1 MAGWLIPV
9 IQGAATV
16 GTGLMGYRSTRDTN
30 RTNERIA
37 GRAQA
42 FDLNMWNLQNQYNS
56 PTAQMDRLRAAK
68 LNPNLIYGSGNVT
81 GNISSVPPKGRE
93 YHYESPIRD
102 LADNV
107 PNLIGIL
114 SQYQGMRFNEAQV
127 DLTRQKKETEFWNT
141 EAAKADAE
149 MKTIDA
155 LVKTDLNVKEGKG
168 YQPNSYLYDQA
179 LLKIESLRLLN
190 ELKRYDLNHLKP
202 TQLLNIIADT
212 ASKGLG
218 TKLKQLD
225 IDRNTELAPYSMTTK
240 DHILYRMLIKS
251 FGRADDWASE
261 QFQKRFKVDHG
272 KSFYG
277 SGGSW

>member
-30 RTNERIA
+30 RTNEKIA
-37 GRAQA
+37 ARAQA
-42 FDLNMWNLQNQYNS
+42 FDLNMWNLQNKYNS
-56 PTAQMDRLRAAK
+56 PSAQMDRLRTAK

-102 LADNV
+102 LVGNA
-107 PNLIGIL
+107 PNLIEML
-114 SQYQGMRFNEAQV
+114 SQYQGMRASEAQA
-127 DLTRQKKETEFWNT
+127 DLTEQKRQTEFYNT

-149 MKTIDA
+149 MKTIDSS
-155 LVKTDLNVKEGKG
+155 VKSSLNVKEGKG
-168 YQPNSYLYDQA
+168 YQPNSFLYDQA

-212 ASKGLG
+212 AYKGLG
-218 TKLKQLD
+218 SKLRQLD
-225 IDRNTELAPYSMTTK
+225 IDRNTELAPYSSTTK
-240 DHILYRMLIKS
+240 DPILFRMLLKA

>member
-1 MAGWLIPV
+1 MAGWIIPL
-9 IQGAATV
+9 IQGASTI
-16 GTGLMGYRSTRDTN
+16 GTGFMGYKSQQDTN
-30 RTNERIA
+30 RMSQKIA
-37 GRAQA
+37 REAQA

-56 PTAQMDRLRAAK
+56 PNAQMDRLRAAK

-93 YHYESPIRD
+93 YNYESPIRD
-102 LADNV
+102 LVDNA
-107 PNLIGIL
+107 PNLISML
-114 SQYQGMRFNEAQV
+114 SQYQGMRVNEAQA
-127 DLTRQKKETEFWNT
+127 DLTEQKRNTEFYNT
-141 EAAKADAE
+141 EAAKADAN
-149 MKTIDA
+149 MKIIDST
-155 LVKTDLNVKEGKG
+155 VKANLNVKEGKG
-168 YQPNSYLYDQA
+168 YQPNSHLYDQA

-218 TKLKQLD
+218 SKLKQLD
-225 IDRNTELAPYSMTTK
+225 IDRNAELAPYSMTTK
-240 DHILYRMLIKS
+240 DHILYRMLLKS

-261 QFQKRFKVDHG
+261 QFQKRFKVYYG

-277 SGGSW
+277 TGGSW

>member
-9 IQGAATV
+9 LQGAATV

-37 GRAQA
+37 ARAQA

-56 PTAQMDRLRAAK
+56 PSAQMDRLRAAK

-93 YHYESPIRD
+93 YNYESPIRALVNNAPD
-102 LADNV
+102 L
-107 PNLIGIL
+107 ISML
-114 SQYQGMRFNEAQV
+114 SQYQGMRVSEAQA
-127 DLTRQKKETEFWNT
+127 DLTDQKRQTEYYNT

-149 MKTIDA
+149 MKTIDSI
-155 LVKTDLNVKEGKG
+155 VKANLNVKEGKG
-168 YQPNSYLYDQA
+168 LQPNSYLYDQA

-190 ELKRYDLNHLKP
+190 ELKRYDLNYLKP
-202 TQLLNIIADT
+202 KQLLNIIADT

-218 TKLKQLD
+218 SKLKQLD
-225 IDRNTELAPYSMTTK
+225 IDRNTELAPYSMTAK
-240 DHILYRMLIKS
+240 DHILFRMLIKS
-251 FGRADDWASE
+251 FGKADDWASE
-261 QFQKRFKVDHG
+261 QFQKRFEVYHG
-272 KSFYG
+272 KNFYG